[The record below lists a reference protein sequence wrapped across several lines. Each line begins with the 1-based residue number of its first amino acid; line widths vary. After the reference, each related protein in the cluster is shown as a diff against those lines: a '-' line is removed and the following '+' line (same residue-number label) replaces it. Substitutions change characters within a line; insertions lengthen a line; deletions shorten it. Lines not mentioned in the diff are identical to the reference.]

1 MVLVLNI
8 TNNETLFVLHLSLF
22 TLVPIKHT
30 SERRFL
36 TQKGGIDFSLGH
48 FYKVPPGCK
57 AIKYAFNLFFFFAL
71 SCTLC
76 EIKREKGYL
85 RISRTEAVVLQR
97 SADTNT
103 TFTSSFSGAGGADGG
118 EQTHRPKLHLQ
129 YPACLLLLPASP
141 RRSKSSPASLNL

>member
-1 MVLVLNI
+1 MHPTHLQGFLSFFVWFKGFFFKVLCDHCQIAFFVPGALINGKTSPSDTEMVLVLNI

-48 FYKVPPGCK
+48 FHKVPPGCK
-57 AIKYAFNLFFFFAL
+57 ATKYALKLFSFFFAL

-76 EIKREKGYL
+76 EIKREKG
-85 RISRTEAVVLQR
+85 
-97 SADTNT
+97 
-103 TFTSSFSGAGGADGG
+103 
-118 EQTHRPKLHLQ
+118 
-129 YPACLLLLPASP
+129 
-141 RRSKSSPASLNL
+141 